1 MGRLKEDFATNR
13 IKEAYI
19 NEDNSLHLIL
29 ELTDGTLIELP
40 SLNLH
45 ITSIGHEVIHYE
57 QDPTSYW
64 HYPVKREVVY
74 IEVEDILKKTVKLPL
89 NATINTKLEDVSAP
103 CFYLLKRPVKD
114 MTLEEIEKAL
124 GYPVR
129 IVSNVSEDAAN
140 QSN

>member
-1 MGRLKEDFATNR
+1 MRLKENFATNR

-19 NEDNSLHLIL
+19 NEDNTLHLIL

-45 ITSIGHEVIHYE
+45 ITSIGHEVTYCE

-64 HYPVKREVVY
+64 HYPVKRELVY
-74 IEVEDILKKTVKLPL
+74 IEAEDIFKKTVKLPL
-89 NATINTKLEDVSAP
+89 NATKNTKLEDVSDL
-103 CFYLLKRPVKD
+103 CFYLLKRPVKN
-114 MTLEEIEKAL
+114 MTLEEIEKEL

-129 IVSNVSEDAAN
+129 IVSTSSEDA
-140 QSN
+140 SNTD